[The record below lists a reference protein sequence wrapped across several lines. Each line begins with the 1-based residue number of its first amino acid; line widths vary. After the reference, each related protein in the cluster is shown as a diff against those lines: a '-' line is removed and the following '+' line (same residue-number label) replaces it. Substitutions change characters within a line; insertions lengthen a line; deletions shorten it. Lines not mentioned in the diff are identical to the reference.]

1 VSDFYFLTKNNSILY
16 ATGYYLIFMADTSDF
31 RNGLIIKFKNDLYN
45 IVEFQHVKP
54 GKGGAF
60 VRSTLKNLR
69 TGRVLE
75 NTFRAGEKVDIVRV
89 ERRKYQFLF
98 SEGDSLVCMDNE
110 TYEQINIARDLFS
123 DGVKFL
129 KESEEVEILFNG
141 SDIISVDIPIFI
153 NLKVVE
159 TEPGF
164 KGDTATGALKPAKLE
179 TGASL
184 NVPLFIN
191 EGDLLKVDT
200 RTGEYSERVKS

>member
-1 VSDFYFLTKNNSILY
+1 
-16 ATGYYLIFMADTSDF
+16 MADTSDF
-31 RNGLIIKFKNDLYN
+31 RNGLIIKFKNDLYS

-60 VRSTLKNLR
+60 VRSTLKNLK

-75 NTFRAGEKVDIVRV
+75 NTFRSGEKVEIVRV
-89 ERRKYQFLF
+89 ERRKYQYLY
-98 SEGDSLVCMDNE
+98 SEADSLVCMDNE
-110 TYEQINIARDLFS
+110 TFEQIHVAKEYFS
-123 DGVKFL
+123 ESLKFL

-141 SDIISVDIPIFI
+141 SEIISVEIPIFI
-153 NLKVVE
+153 NLRVVE

-164 KGDTATGALKPAKLE
+164 RGDTATGAMKPAKLE
-179 TGASL
+179 TGAQI

-191 EGDLLKVDT
+191 EGDVLKVDT

>member
-1 VSDFYFLTKNNSILY
+1 
-16 ATGYYLIFMADTSDF
+16 MADTSDF
-31 RNGLIIKFKNDLYN
+31 RNGLIIKFKNDLYS
-45 IVEFQHVKP
+45 IVDFQHVKP

-75 NTFRAGEKVDIVRV
+75 NTFRSGEKVEVVRV
-89 ERRKYQFLF
+89 ERRKYQYLY
-98 SEGDSLVCMDNE
+98 SDGDSLICMDNE
-110 TYEQINIARDLFS
+110 TYDQIHIQKELFS

-129 KESEEVEILFNG
+129 KESEEVEVLLNG
-141 SDIISVDIPIFI
+141 SDIISVEIPIFI

-164 KGDTATGALKPAKLE
+164 KGDTATGAVKSAKLE
-179 TGASL
+179 TGADI

-191 EGDLLKVDT
+191 EGDVLKVDT
-200 RTGEYSERVKS
+200 RTGEYSERVKT

>member
-1 VSDFYFLTKNNSILY
+1 
-16 ATGYYLIFMADTSDF
+16 MADTSDF
-31 RNGLIIKFKNDLYN
+31 RNGLIIKFKNDLYS
-45 IVEFQHVKP
+45 IAEFQHVKP

-89 ERRKYQFLF
+89 ERRKYQYLY
-98 SEGDSLVCMDNE
+98 SDGDSLVCMDNE
-110 TYEQINIARDLFS
+110 TYEQINIAKELIS
-123 DGVKFL
+123 DGIKFL
-129 KESEEVEILFNG
+129 KESEEVEVLLNG
-141 SDIISVDIPIFI
+141 SEIISIEIPIFI

-164 KGDTATGALKPAKLE
+164 KGDTATGAVKSAKLE
-179 TGASL
+179 TGAQI

-191 EGDLLKVDT
+191 EGDILKVDT